1 MENSNNRNTEQLLNE
16 IDSLKAK
23 IISLE
28 KYETENKSALKEL
41 VKAKEKANESDRLKA
56 AFLSNM
62 SHEIRTPMN
71 GILGFVYLLK
81 DFNLTDEEYAEYLD
95 IIKESGDRLLSTI
108 NDLIDVSLI
117 EAGLMEI
124 AISEMKVNK
133 QIQKIYSRFKPEAEE
148 KGLKLFISNTTPED
162 EVIIKTDIGKVNN
175 ILIKLVKNAIKFSD
189 DGSIEFGYSINN
201 NELEFYVKDHGI
213 GIPENRQKVI
223 FDRFVQADDYETR
236 QYEGVGLGLSICKAY
251 VEMLGGEIRVE
262 SEEGKGSQ
270 FYFTIPYEAAGKEI
284 NKNIESESK
293 IIPHLKTK
301 KLKILIAED
310 DDAAALYLSILLKDI
325 DKEIIHANTGTE
337 VIKKYQDN
345 PDIDLILMD
354 IKMPEMNGYEVTRHI
369 RQFDGKVVIVAQTAH
384 TLSGD
389 REKALESGCNEYI
402 SKPINKEEL
411 LKIINKYYNIY

>member
-1 MENSNNRNTEQLLNE
+1 MENSDNKSTEQLLNE

-23 IISLE
+23 ILTLE
-28 KYETENKSALKEL
+28 KYEIEHNTALKEL
-41 VKAKEKANESDRLKA
+41 AKAKEKAKESDRLKA

-81 DFNLTDEEYAEYLD
+81 DFSVTGKEYTEYLD
-95 IIKESGDRLLSTI
+95 IIKESGKRLLNTI
-108 NDLIDVSLI
+108 NDLIAVSLI
-117 EAGLMEI
+117 ESGLMEI
-124 AISEMKVNK
+124 AISEMKVNE
-133 QIQKIYSRFKPEAEE
+133 QIQNIYSLFKPEAEE
-148 KGLKLFISNTTPED
+148 KGLRLFIGNTALKD
-162 EVIIKTDIGKVNN
+162 EIIINTDIAKVNN
-175 ILIKLVKNAIKFSD
+175 ILTKLVENAIKFSNN
-189 DGSIEFGYSINN
+189 GSIEFGYSINE

-213 GIPENRQKVI
+213 GIPENRKQVV
-223 FDRFVQADDYETR
+223 FNRFVQADDYETR
-236 QYEGVGLGLSICKAY
+236 QYEGIGLGLSICKAY
-251 VEMLGGEIRVE
+251 VEMLGGKIRAE

-270 FYFTIPYEAAGKEI
+270 FYFTIPYKPAEKEI
-284 NKNIESESK
+284 NKSIDSESK
-293 IIPHLKTK
+293 AISHRQTK

-310 DDAAALYLSILLKDI
+310 EDAADLYLSILLKDI
-325 DKEIIHANTGTE
+325 DKEILHAKTGTE

-345 PDIDLILMD
+345 PDVDLILMD
-354 IKMPEMNGYEVTRHI
+354 IKMPKMSGYEVTRHI
-369 RQFDGKVVIVAQTAH
+369 RQFDKNVIIVAQTAY